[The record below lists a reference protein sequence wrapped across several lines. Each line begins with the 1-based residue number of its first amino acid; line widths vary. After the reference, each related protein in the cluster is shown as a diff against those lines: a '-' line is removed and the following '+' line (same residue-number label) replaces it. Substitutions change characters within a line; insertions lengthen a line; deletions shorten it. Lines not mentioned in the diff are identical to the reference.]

1 MNELIK
7 KGTKHAEKNV
17 SQEEVSYMV
26 SNALDINFAS
36 SELLANLDSKDY
48 TFLEILDTL
57 SDTWTR

>member
-7 KGTKHAEKNV
+7 KVTKHAEKNV